1 MIQEL
6 LSSFNPKEH
15 LEFILIGAFVIAFII
30 SYTTFPTILYV
41 TNKKHLFDEPDD
53 RSVHSAKT
61 PTLGGIG
68 IFFSLVV
75 VITIVGALL
84 NTKILLLLLG
94 ALTILFFLGL
104 KDDLTILSARKKF
117 FGQLFAAL
125 LLIVFTDTRI
135 IGFSK
140 ILDVDILP
148 YWISVI
154 FTLFVYILIVNA
166 YNLIDGVDGLAGSV
180 GLLASLV
187 FVVLFIKAK
196 EYSLATVSVALAGA
210 LIAFLRLNFSKKN
223 KIFMGDTGSM
233 IVGFLLAFFTISFIY
248 KAQTDVLTQYH
259 KAAPALAL
267 ALLFYP
273 LMDTFRVFFIRIFM
287 LKTSP
292 FKPDKNHIHHKFIDN
307 KFSHKST
314 TVIIIGLNLIIILI
328 AFNCLNMDLNNQIL
342 ALLAYGSFL
351 YCIPFVV
358 KKYSNKK
365 GEITTNVDVEHNT

>member
-6 LSSFNPKEH
+6 LETFNPKDY
-15 LEFILIGAFVIAFII
+15 LEFILLGAFLIAFII

-41 TNKKHLFDEPDD
+41 TKEKHLFDEPDD
-53 RSVHSAKT
+53 RSVHSLKV
-61 PTLGGIG
+61 PTLGGMG

-104 KDDLTILSARKKF
+104 KDDLTVLSARKKF
-117 FGQLFAAL
+117 IGQLFAAL

-135 IGFSK
+135 IGFSN

-154 FTLFVYILIVNA
+154 FTLFVYILVVNA
-166 YNLIDGVDGLAGSV
+166 YNLIDGIDGLAGSI

-187 FVVLFIKAK
+187 FIILFIKAE
-196 EYSLATVSVALAGA
+196 EYSLATVSAALAGA
-210 LIAFLRLNFSKKN
+210 LVAFLRLNFSENK

-248 KAQTDVLTQYH
+248 KAQTDILTQYH

-267 ALLFYP
+267 AILFYP
-273 LMDTFRVFFIRIFM
+273 LMDTFRVFVIRIFF

-292 FKPDKNHIHHKFIDN
+292 FSPDKNHIHHKFIDSG
-307 KFSHKST
+307 FSHKVAT
-314 TVIIIGLNLIIILI
+314 LLIVCLNLVIIVI
-328 AFNCLNMDLNNQIL
+328 AFNCLKIDLNNQIL
-342 ALLAYGSFL
+342 ALLAYGSLL
-351 YCIPFVV
+351 YCIPFFI
-358 KKYSNKK
+358 KKNLRKRNHQAKK
-365 GEITTNVDVEHNT
+365 VDVEHNV